1 MKEYKPFTQIQDKL
15 IPLSEESYNE
25 LKKSFL
31 DNGFL
36 RRKGLIEVWKGHD
49 IIVDGHHRYAICKEL
64 GIEPEI
70 EEVPFDSADEAEL
83 YALKNQRNRRNLT
96 ESQLIMVDVAIHDTE
111 ERIAA
116 GKSL

>member
-70 EEVPFDSADEAEL
+70 KKSHSTQPTKQNFTL
-83 YALKNQRNRRNLT
+83 LKTKEIGVTSPRA
-96 ESQLIMVDVAIHDTE
+96 S
-111 ERIAA
+111 
-116 GKSL
+116 